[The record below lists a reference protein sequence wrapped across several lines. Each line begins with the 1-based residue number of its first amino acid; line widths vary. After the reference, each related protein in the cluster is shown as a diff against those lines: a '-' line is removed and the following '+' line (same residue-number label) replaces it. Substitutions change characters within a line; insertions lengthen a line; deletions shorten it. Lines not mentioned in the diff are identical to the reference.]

1 MTNPVAGAIRS
12 AKPSSF
18 IQVFNSY
25 TLPGGEENSAQRIAN
40 HLELAGHQVARFW
53 RSSAEWTGTSAP
65 PKLKQLFLIFNNQP
79 VLQQLDELHGK
90 TKPQAWILHNVLPVI
105 SLGVYR
111 LATELRVPI
120 IQWLHNYR
128 PLSLGG
134 MLRTANKELQPNDP
148 WLSAKEILA
157 GTWRGRALTAWLWF
171 GYTIARR
178 RNDFSSVKAW
188 VAVSQEMKATFEKGG
203 WPKDRLYA
211 LHHSWDAANAGP
223 GDRDLGHF
231 LFLGRLIE
239 AKGVE
244 FLVDLWRQ
252 PALRSIPLVIAG
264 RGPLSE
270 QLSKTSPPNVRW
282 VGHVEGEQKKELVAT
297 CRAVVFPALWAEPLS
312 TVAYEA
318 YEMGKPIISSSV
330 GGMKELILDRE
341 TGRLLPPADPV
352 AWREAILEF
361 VQDPAFARH
370 LGLNGRQWLEKN
382 VSPATWN
389 QKFDTILARVLDG

>member
-1 MTNPVAGAIRS
+1 
-12 AKPSSF
+12 
-18 IQVFNSY
+18 
-25 TLPGGEENSAQRIAN
+25 
-40 HLELAGHQVARFW
+40 
-53 RSSAEWTGTSAP
+53 
-65 PKLKQLFLIFNNQP
+65 
-79 VLQQLDELHGK
+79 
-90 TKPQAWILHNVLPVI
+90 
-105 SLGVYR
+105 
-111 LATELRVPI
+111 
-120 IQWLHNYR
+120 
-128 PLSLGG
+128 
-134 MLRTANKELQPNDP
+134 
-148 WLSAKEILA
+148 
-157 GTWRGRALTAWLWF
+157 
-171 GYTIARR
+171 
-178 RNDFSSVKAW
+178 
-188 VAVSQEMKATFEKGG
+188 
-203 WPKDRLYA
+203 
-211 LHHSWDAANAGP
+211 
-223 GDRDLGHF
+223 
-231 LFLGRLIE
+231 
-239 AKGVE
+239 VE